1 MPSRSAL
8 ASVLTLLLGSA
19 LMLSLHVVPPTSEIN
34 PVRRTIS
41 EYALG
46 PGKWLFDL
54 AVLLVAL
61 GSALG
66 FVAIVRHRRV
76 RPYSGPVVLGALWTI
91 SLLVIVVFTKTD
103 WTVGPSVGGTI
114 HRYASV
120 VGFVSLP
127 LAVLLLAHRVF
138 PDRPVWRFAA
148 RGFAAVALGWFGVI
162 VVGVVRMGMGYG
174 PWWRFVPLGLV
185 ERAMALA
192 AVAAILTLALGLVRA
207 TRPERRVRV
216 DECPE
221 SAFQGAEG
229 RSPATDPGE
238 RVF

>member
-8 ASVLTLLLGSA
+8 ASVLTLLLGSV

-34 PVRRTIS
+34 VVRRTLS

-46 PGKWLFDL
+46 PSKWVFDV
-54 AVLLVAL
+54 AVLLIAF

-66 FVAIVRHRRV
+66 FYAVVRHRKV
-76 RPYSGPVVLGALWTI
+76 RPYSGAVLLGALWI
-91 SLLVIVVFTKTD
+91 ASLVVIVAFTKTD
-103 WTVGPSVGGTI
+103 WTVGPSIGGLI

-127 LAVLLLAHRVF
+127 LAVLLLAHKVF
-138 PDRPVWRFAA
+138 PDRTAWRWAA
-148 RGFAAVALGWFGVI
+148 RGFAAVALGWFGLI
-162 VVGVVRMGMGYG
+162 LVGVVRMGMGYG

-207 TRPERRVRV
+207 AKPRDAVLARV
-216 DECPE
+216 
-221 SAFQGAEG
+221 
-229 RSPATDPGE
+229 
-238 RVF
+238 

>member
-8 ASVLTLLLGSA
+8 ASVLTLLLGSV
-19 LMLSLHVVPPTSEIN
+19 LMLSLHVIPPTNEIN

-46 PGKWLFDL
+46 PNKWVFDV

-66 FVAIVRHRRV
+66 FAAVVRHRQV
-76 RPYSGPVVLGALWTI
+76 RAYSGPVVLGALWI
-91 SLLVIVVFTKTD
+91 VSLLVVVVFTKTD
-103 WTVGPSVGGTI
+103 WTIGPSIGGTV

-127 LAVLLLAHRVF
+127 LAVLLVAHRVF
-138 PDRPVWRFAA
+138 PDRPAWRWAA
-148 RGFAAVALGWFGVI
+148 RGFATVSLGWFGLI
-162 VVGVVRMGMGYG
+162 LVGVVRMGMGYG
-174 PWWRFVPLGLV
+174 PWWRFLPLGLV

-192 AVAAILTLALGLVRA
+192 AVAAILTLALGLVRVA
-207 TRPERRVRV
+207 KPR
-216 DECPE
+216 D
-221 SAFQGAEG
+221 AELV
-229 RSPATDPGE
+229 P
-238 RVF
+238 V